1 MAELYTRSDWYYV
14 RYVKPDKTRGKIAL
28 RIRAE
33 SRNKKR
39 DAIVAT
45 TAIEDLVSARDLGHS
60 LNEKTRVWLDDVR
73 QGNVKLHERLVKHV
87 TRCSSSR
94 EVHGRTAATSH
105 STGHCGMTFWMW
117 SCSTRC
123 WKRRC

>member
-73 QGNVKLHERLVKHV
+73 QGNVKLHERLVKHGLV
-87 TRCSSSR
+87 AGPKGAAPGGGGGASSTMRITLFS
-94 EVHGRTAATSH
+94 G
-105 STGHCGMTFWMW
+105 
-117 SCSTRC
+117 
-123 WKRRC
+123 